1 MNNYAMAQDETRKR
15 ILIQLANF
23 LGWNRAE
30 ECSSCYDHWIEST
43 RDHDVAD
50 LVV

>member
-1 MNNYAMAQDETRKR
+1 MARDETRKR

-30 ECSSCYDHWIEST
+30 EFSSCYDNWIEST
-43 RDHDVAD
+43 RDHDVPTW
-50 LVV
+50 